1 MDRGSLCS
9 RKPSATTCP
18 TWLSVWKRGL
28 IFSSRGL
35 CSRVL
40 PGHVGRAS
48 FGPLEYL
55 LRFLFLVRVSVSQ
68 SERLVRIGIRGQH
81 KRVQGE
87 RLIMRRH
94 VEHASSANLGA
105 IFSPHSHLLLF
116 FVFFLSS
123 SQLSLYPTGDA
134 FAETGSNSFI
144 QRPRFGTHWL
154 ALEPILACT
163 LQPPGG

>member
-1 MDRGSLCS
+1 MLPTAVCDEMSNMASLS
-9 RKPSATTCP
+9 G
-18 TWLSVWKRGL
+18 KRGRIL
-28 IFSSRGL
+28 VLFSRASLSR
-35 CSRVL
+35 SA
-40 PGHVGRAS
+40 GHVGRAS
-48 FGPLEYL
+48 HEPLKYL
-55 LRFLFLVRVSVSQ
+55 LRFIFGMGVCNP
-68 SERLVRIGIRGQH
+68 ERESHSKWIRGQH
-81 KRVQGE
+81 KRAQGE
-87 RLIMRRH
+87 RLVMHRH
-94 VEHASSANLGA
+94 AEYASSANLGA